1 MLIVPISG
9 LLRIVCVLCALCGL
23 SLCWQQP
30 TQAAEILVIESYH
43 PEHPWDASYRQALQ
57 QRLGKNHTLHFRHL
71 DTKRLPREQFA
82 VQADAV
88 WQQYLALKPQ
98 LVIIGDD
105 DGINLLAPRISAH
118 GTPVVYLGMNGN
130 PRRNNLYGL
139 KNMTGVLERPLMKR
153 NIREMGELVPHAR
166 QALVLFDGSEVSMT
180 AIDEE
185 FRGRNSLMLGPIT
198 VDIRL
203 LSNFESWQQSVLQAK
218 AQGYDM
224 IFIGLYHTLRDA
236 QGLYIEPEQVASW
249 TGEKTPLPLFSFWD
263 FTVGPK
269 QACGGLVMSGA
280 IQGDAAATLAE
291 AILAGQ
297 SAHALPPR
305 TASRGDYWFSDAA
318 LSRWNL
324 QLPADMARQAQW
336 TD

>member
-1 MLIVPISG
+1 MLNTPPAG
-9 LLRIVCVLCALCGL
+9 WLRHIGFLCLLCGL
-23 SLCWQQP
+23 GLCWQAD
-30 TQAAEILVIESYH
+30 TVAAEILVIESYH

-71 DTKRLPREQFA
+71 DTKRIPREQFA
-82 VQADAV
+82 TQAEGV
-88 WQQYLALKPQ
+88 WQQYLALQPQ

-105 DGINLLAPRISAH
+105 NAINLLAPRISAH

-130 PRRNNLYGL
+130 PRRTNLYGL

-153 NIREMGELVPHAR
+153 NIREMSELLPQAR
-166 QALVLFDGSEVSMT
+166 QALVLFDSSEVSMT

-185 FRGRNSLMLGPIT
+185 FRGRNSLTLGSIT

-236 QGLYIEPEQVASW
+236 QGLYVEPERVASW

-280 IQGDAAATLAE
+280 IQGDAAANLAE

-297 SAHALPPR
+297 SAHSLPPR
-305 TASRGDYWFSDAA
+305 TASRGDYWFSHAA
-318 LSRWNL
+318 LNRWNL
-324 QLPADMARQAQW
+324 RLPADIARQAQW

>member
-1 MLIVPISG
+1 
-9 LLRIVCVLCALCGL
+9 
-23 SLCWQQP
+23 
-30 TQAAEILVIESYH
+30 
-43 PEHPWDASYRQALQ
+43 
-57 QRLGKNHTLHFRHL
+57 
-71 DTKRLPREQFA
+71 
-82 VQADAV
+82 
-88 WQQYLALKPQ
+88 
-98 LVIIGDD
+98 
-105 DGINLLAPRISAH
+105 
-118 GTPVVYLGMNGN
+118 MNGN

-139 KNMTGVLERPLMKR
+139 KNMTGALERPLMKR

-224 IFIGLYHTLRDA
+224 IFIGLHWRTCGMRRACILNRNRLLA
-236 QGLYIEPEQVASW
+236 GPARRPRCRCS
-249 TGEKTPLPLFSFWD
+249 SFWD

-280 IQGDAAATLAE
+280 IQGCGGHSGRGHSRRRAKC
-291 AILAGQ
+291 
-297 SAHALPPR
+297 PR
-305 TASRGDYWFSDAA
+305 TAPSHR
-318 LSRWNL
+318 LTR
-324 QLPADMARQAQW
+324 
-336 TD
+336 

>member
-1 MLIVPISG
+1 MLIVPTSG
-9 LLRIVCVLCALCGL
+9 LLRLICLLCALCGL

-43 PEHPWDASYRQALQ
+43 PEHPWDASYRQVLQ
-57 QRLGKNHTLHFRHL
+57 QRLGKNHTLHFRYL

-82 VQADAV
+82 TQAEGV
-88 WQQYLALKPQ
+88 WQQYLVLKPQ

-105 DGINLLAPRISAH
+105 NGINLLAPRISAH

-153 NIREMGELVPHAR
+153 NIREMSELLPRAR

-180 AIDEE
+180 AINEE
-185 FRGRNSLMLGPIT
+185 FGQNSLTIGEIT

-203 LSNFESWQQSVLQAK
+203 LTNYESWQQSVLQAK
-218 AQGYDM
+218 TQGYDM
-224 IFIGLYHTLRDA
+224 IFMGLYHTLRDA
-236 QGLYIEPEQVASW
+236 QGGYVDPEVVASW
-249 TGEKTPLPLFSFWD
+249 TGEQTPVPLFSFWD
-263 FTVGPK
+263 FTVGP
-269 QACGGLVMSGA
+269 QRACGGLVMSGA
-280 IQGDAAATLAE
+280 IQGDAAASLAE
-291 AILAGQ
+291 AILAGH
-297 SAHALPPR
+297 SAHSIPPR
-305 TASRGDYWFSDAA
+305 TASRGDYWFSHAA
-318 LSRWNL
+318 LTRWNL
-324 QLPADMARQAQW
+324 HLPDDMARRAQW